1 MFSGRLNKRFR
12 SFAFYLAVGYL
23 TVYVVSTGVLFFL
36 NSHFI
41 TKTARKFDRQDAF
54 AESEELKDIL
64 NQNTDGN
71 WLAEEVTIERYP
83 PSTIFFVR
91 VLSTNGLVE
100 YSAIRPADVDL
111 HEWRVCTPKAGEP
124 LPPEGWSELY
134 LKPIRRHMQIF
145 TSRLNN
151 GRTLQVGK
159 GSFLEVDQK
168 SMSARYLLLF
178 MALSTLL
185 SFVSGIG
192 MMLLT
197 LRPINRITASMTQI
211 IESAAFEKGAP
222 PVGSSIAELDT
233 LGRLFTVMTE
243 KYANLI
249 KAMRETMD
257 NVAHDFRTPLARIRG
272 AAELALHDAAASPIL
287 ADTLA
292 DIIEDCDRVQ
302 LQLQNLMDT
311 REMESGFVKLN
322 IQPFSLSHVM
332 AEIIDLYL
340 VLAEE
345 KQQSLKA
352 EFPATDI
359 VIEGDRQRIARAFA
373 NLVDNA
379 LKYTQKGG
387 CVNVTF
393 EERPDAVVTR
403 VSDNGIGIPP
413 EEQNLIW
420 QRLFRG
426 RQAREAEKGLGLGLN
441 IVQVIVAAHGGSVT
455 LESEA
460 GKGTTFVVTLPKAAK
475 TPPPA

>member
-1 MFSGRLNKRFR
+1 MSSGRLNKKFR

-23 TVYVVSTGVLFFL
+23 TVYVVSTGALFFL
-36 NSHFI
+36 NRHFI
-41 TKTARKFDRQDAF
+41 TKTVRKFDRQDAF

-64 NQNTDGN
+64 NQNANGN
-71 WLAEEVTIERYP
+71 WLAEEVSIERYP

-100 YSAIRPADVDL
+100 YSAIRPVGVDL
-111 HEWRVCTPKAGEP
+111 HEWRIRTPKAGEP
-124 LPPEGWSELY
+124 LPSVGWSELY

-145 TSRLNN
+145 TSLLND

-159 GSFLEVDQK
+159 SSFLEVDQK
-168 SMSARYLLLF
+168 SMSARYLLLS

-185 SFVSGIG
+185 SFASGVI

-211 IESAAFEKGAP
+211 IESSAFEKGAS
-222 PVGSSIAELDT
+222 PVESSIAELDT

-272 AAELALHDAAASPIL
+272 AAELALHDDAASPGL
-287 ADTLA
+287 AETLA

-322 IQPFSLSHVM
+322 VQPFSLTQVVD
-332 AEIIDLYL
+332 EIIDLYL

-345 KQQSLKA
+345 KQQTLKA
-352 EFPATDI
+352 DFPTDDI

-379 LKYTQKGG
+379 LKYTPKGG
-387 CVNVTF
+387 CVDVTCKAQT
-393 EERPDAVVTR
+393 DAVVIR
-403 VSDNGIGIPP
+403 VSDNGIGIPA

-426 RQAREAEKGLGLGLN
+426 RQARETEKGLGLGLN
-441 IVQVIVAAHGGSVT
+441 IVQVIIAAHGGSVI
-455 LESEA
+455 LESA
-460 GKGTTFVVTLPKAAK
+460 TGKGTTFTVTLPR
-475 TPPPA
+475 TPKPPLA